1 MRSPAPA
8 FADAPRTI
16 TVMQRRTLLK
26 ALAAGAALPIVAGAV
41 APAGPATSRDVL
53 DTPAQRSA
61 LAPNAILTGLARAGK
76 RIVAVG
82 QRGHVLVSDD
92 AGKSWQHAD
101 VPVSADLVAVSFAS
115 AESGWAVGHD
125 GVILHSADAGH
136 SWTRQLDGRTLG
148 DVLVA
153 HYTKTGDAK
162 WLAEARRFAAQGAE
176 NPFLDVWFDDASNG
190 IVVGAFGLALRTA
203 DGGATWLPLM
213 HATDNPKSLHLYAVR
228 RIGGELFIAGE
239 QGLLLKLDR
248 DGARF
253 SALTLP
259 YAGTLFGLVG
269 KDRFVVAHG
278 LRGNVVRSADGGQSW
293 QSVQTGVGVGLTA
306 SALDERGRMVI
317 VSQAGHVLVSRDDGA
332 SFVPMKLDRPVP
344 AAAVVSAGAD
354 ALVIAGPR
362 GVQTLPL
369 A

>member
-1 MRSPAPA
+1 MKARH
-8 FADAPRTI
+8 F
-16 TVMQRRTLLK
+16 LLAMAATT
-26 ALAAGAALPIVAGAV
+26 ALAGVA
-41 APAGPATSRDVL
+41 ATSAVQGSADVL
-53 DTPAQRSA
+53 DTPAQRSP
-61 LAPNAILTGLARAGK
+61 LAPKAILTGLARAGQ
-76 RIVAVG
+76 RVVAVG
-82 QRGHVLVSDD
+82 QRGHVLLSDD
-92 AGKSWQHAD
+92 AGKSWQQAD
-101 VPVSADLVAVSFAS
+101 VPVSADLVAVSFTT

-125 GVILHSADAGH
+125 GVVLHSADAGR

-153 HYTKTGDAK
+153 HYTKSGDDK

-176 NPFLDVWFDDASNG
+176 NPFLDVWFDDARNG
-190 IVVGAFGLALRTA
+190 IVVGAFGLALRTG
-203 DGGATWLPLM
+203 DGGATWAPLM
-213 HATDNPKSLHLYAVR
+213 HTIDNPKALHLYAVR

-239 QGLLLKLDR
+239 QGLLVKLER
-248 DGARF
+248 DGGRF
-253 SALTLP
+253 TALTLP
-259 YAGTLFGLVG
+259 YAGTLFGLIG
-269 KDRFVVAHG
+269 KDRVVVAHG

-293 QSVQTGVGVGLTA
+293 QSVPTGVGVGLTG
-306 SALDERGRMVI
+306 SAFDERGRMVI